1 VIQEDM
7 AVVAL
12 LLLPPLRESG
22 QLELLAGI
30 GDDGLSGPDEPVGA
44 NRRPGGMDGCRKD
57 LVERSGVERDEV
69 ASIMDGCCV
78 EYCIAARIL

>member
-1 VIQEDM
+1 
-7 AVVAL
+7 VVAV
-12 LLLPPLRESG
+12 LLLPPLREFG

-30 GDDGLSGPDEPVGA
+30 GDDGPLGA
-44 NRRPGGMDGCRKD
+44 NRRPGGMEGCRTV
-57 LVERSGVERDEV
+57 VEHSGVERDEV

>member
-7 AVVAL
+7 AVVL
-12 LLLPPLRESG
+12 LLFPRSG
-22 QLELLAGI
+22 NPGNWSFWP
-30 GDDGLSGPDEPVGA
+30 GSGTTGLSGPDEPVGA
-44 NRRPGGMDGCRKD
+44 NRRPGGMDGCRIA
-57 LVERSGVERDEV
+57 VEHSGVERDEV